1 MIEINCPAG
10 PALLLHGVCPTID
23 GYGARRLSGEVTT
36 PQLSPG
42 SLLGWLEHPPGCLSV
57 SAEYLWGGGKSQ
69 WVREQAQE
77 EVSPW
82 RQPPTPSSSPD
93 ASCL

>member
-10 PALLLHGVCPTID
+10 PALLLHRACPVID
-23 GYGARRLSGEVTT
+23 RYGARRLSREATT
-36 PQLSPG
+36 PPASSWVTARVDAASTGVPLCVWG
-42 SLLGWLEHPPGCLSV
+42 SR
-57 SAEYLWGGGKSQ
+57 KRQ

-82 RQPPTPSSSPD
+82 
-93 ASCL
+93 